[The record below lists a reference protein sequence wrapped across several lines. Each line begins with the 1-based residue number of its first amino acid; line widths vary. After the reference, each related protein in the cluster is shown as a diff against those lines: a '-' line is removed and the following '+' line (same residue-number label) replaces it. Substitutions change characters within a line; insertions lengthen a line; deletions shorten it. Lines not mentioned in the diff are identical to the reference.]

1 MKDWKLEASR
11 ERENSS
17 DIEQLQQDA
26 IKAGCHRSPFLPK
39 TAEEYEAHKE
49 RMKHERDRKHLKAKK
64 IRVEE
69 KGCPKVKDGGGKC
82 MGEKKF
88 DTNHSAVLA
97 TKTIWC
103 PKSWP
108 DEQEDAIWPLETEFI
123 IEGWDRHRNGYGRYY
138 PVPRSEEFEWR
149 LATPEWLAD
158 PKGTK
163 YPVWDGKKSIP
174 IQEKRFAKIRGEL
187 DCIVGSGRWVDE
199 EFLFDRAEETAWEDG
214 AAVIG
219 KTLWEK
225 IEEDE
230 REDMEEMVEEDGGLG
245 EDEEDAGA
253 NKEEEELFEEETAE
267 KKELDKGE

>member
-1 MKDWKLEASR
+1 
-11 ERENSS
+11 
-17 DIEQLQQDA
+17 
-26 IKAGCHRSPFLPK
+26 
-39 TAEEYEAHKE
+39 
-49 RMKHERDRKHLKAKK
+49 LKAKK

-245 EDEEDAGA
+245 EDEEDAGT